1 MDSDAIA
8 KVGRQVVRNFP
19 EMAGVRPTV
28 KRQTAPSADPGQ
40 FVLTYKGK
48 VSLPGGRQLS
58 RIVRVV
64 ADERG
69 GIVRMSTSR

>member
-1 MDSDAIA
+1 MDADAIT

-19 EMAGVRPTV
+19 EMAGIRPTV
-28 KRQTAPSADPGQ
+28 KRQAAPSAGAEQ

-48 VSLPGGRQLS
+48 VSLPGGKQLS

-64 ADERG
+64 ADDRG
-69 GIVRMSTSR
+69 GIIRISTSR

>member
-1 MDSDAIA
+1 MDSDAVA

-19 EMAGVRPTV
+19 EMAGIRPTV
-28 KRQTAPSADPGQ
+28 KVQSAPSAGSDQ

-48 VSLPGGRQLS
+48 VSLPGGKQLS

-69 GIVRMSTSR
+69 GIIRISTSR